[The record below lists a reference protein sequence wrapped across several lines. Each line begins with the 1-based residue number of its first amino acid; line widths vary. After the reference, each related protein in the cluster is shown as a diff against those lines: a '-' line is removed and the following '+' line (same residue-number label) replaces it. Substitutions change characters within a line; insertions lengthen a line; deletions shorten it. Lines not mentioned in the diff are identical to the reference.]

1 MNIDMVTDF
10 AKVTCQNYF
19 PFGTLVYS
27 LNKVLSEIRERMDV
41 LFFSFLICLCLY
53 KQELGMHA
61 QALISQGTLCYALPA
76 MVERA

>member
-41 LFFSFLICLCLY
+41 LFFHFKFVSACTNRSWVCMPRL
-53 KQELGMHA
+53 
-61 QALISQGTLCYALPA
+61 
-76 MVERA
+76 